1 MKGVKRIIM
10 NKVIRSFA
18 ALAVSVLT
26 LTSCLSK
33 TTFEDFKAA
42 ADEAS
47 EKTNEFT
54 KVTFSGKYKS
64 SGFTVEMDGSGFEI
78 KNGKWVANEK
88 TETAQAS
95 LGTMLIANTVFL
107 HTSSEDKSLNY
118 YTGNG
123 FKIETAENTKE
134 YTQWNEF
141 GLLVATSDGTNTL
154 RAAWSK

>member
-1 MKGVKRIIM
+1 M
-10 NKVIRSFA
+10 NKVIRSLA

-33 TTFEDFKAA
+33 TTFADFKTA

-47 EKTNEFT
+47 KKTNEFT
-54 KVTFSGKYKS
+54 KVTFSGKYES
-64 SGFTVEMDGSGFEI
+64 MGATVEMDGSGFEI
-78 KNGKWVANEK
+78 KDGKWAANDK
-88 TETAQAS
+88 TKAAQATIGG
-95 LGTMLIANTVFL
+95 LLIANTVFL
-107 HTSSEDKSLNY
+107 HTASEDKSLNY

>member
-1 MKGVKRIIM
+1 M

-33 TTFEDFKAA
+33 TTFEDFKTA

-47 EKTNEFT
+47 KKTNEFT
-54 KVTFSGKYKS
+54 KVTFSGKYES
-64 SGFTVEMDGSGFEI
+64 MGATVEMDGSGFEI
-78 KNGKWVANEK
+78 KDGKWTANDK
-88 TETAQAS
+88 TKAAQATIGG
-95 LGTMLIANTVFL
+95 LLIANTVFL
-107 HTSSEDKSLNY
+107 YTSSEDKSLNY

>member
-1 MKGVKRIIM
+1 M

-33 TTFEDFKAA
+33 TTFSDFKTA

-47 EKTNEFT
+47 KKTNEFT
-54 KVTFSGKYKS
+54 KVTFSGKYES
-64 SGFTVEMDGSGFEI
+64 MGATVEMDGSGFEI
-78 KNGKWVANEK
+78 KDGKWTANDK
-88 TETAQAS
+88 TKAAQATIGG
-95 LGTMLIANTVFL
+95 LLIANTVFL
-107 HTSSEDKSLNY
+107 YTSSEDKSLNY